1 MRLKT
6 RIFVAKTF
14 AKKHYASAMD
24 AMKTLKSDFKKGF
37 KKGFGKNNFQKGF
50 TKGQKIG
57 KKIVTSTTKQGKE
70 IVGFAK
76 TYPGLSATT
85 VGLGGA
91 AGFGVGKAIE
101 KNKQKKG

>member
-14 AKKHYASAMD
+14 AKKHYMGAMD
-24 AMKTLKSDFKKGF
+24 AMKSLKSDFKKGF

-57 KKIVTSTTKQGKE
+57 NKIVTATTKQGKE

-76 TYPGLSATT
+76 AYPGLSATT

-91 AGFGVGKAIE
+91 AGFGIGKAIE
-101 KNKQKKG
+101 KRKQKKG